1 MLMLMEVRF
10 EDRKLERLET
20 DPSFSAGF
28 AANLVKAFR
37 NRMNFIRQA
46 VDERALYAM
55 KSWHFEKLSGN
66 RAGQHSIRLNDQ
78 FRLIIRVERVA
89 VKTVVIVELVD
100 YH

>member
-1 MLMLMEVRF
+1 MEVRF
-10 EDRKLERLET
+10 EDRKLERLEI
-20 DPSFSAGF
+20 DPSFTAGF
-28 AANLVKAFR
+28 GAAIIKSFR

-55 KSWHFEKLSGN
+55 KSWHFEKLSGK

-78 FRLIIRVERVA
+78 FRLVVRLERSP